1 VRVGATEPAPG
12 SSVTA
17 TVALPEAGALSVS
30 AGVAEL
36 MPFDDAAALL
46 GRADA
51 ALALA
56 LAKAPAGTRWSPP
69 AAGRNRRPP
78 YPETGV
84 SFSARVGRKLDSVTT
99 PISGSLSFWHT
110 SRFSAP
116 RCLRSDQSA

>member
-36 MPFDDAAALL
+36 MPSTMPLRKL

-51 ALALA
+51 ALA

-84 SFSARVGRKLDSVTT
+84 SFSARVGKKLDSVTT